1 MQVTRSKRR
10 TSCKSRQLTFRFV
23 HVAKPGNRMG
33 RPPRR
38 DSGVSHARRD
48 EVRPEIPMHITIKL
62 KRGLPTL
69 RMSATHRV
77 VKGAI
82 ADTNALGGARICE
95 YSAQRDHV
103 HMIVEADDK
112 TVLAARMKG
121 LKVRLARRLNK
132 LWGRTGSVFA
142 DRYHRSD
149 LESPRKVRNA
159 LVYVLH
165 NDIRHTSTSRTG
177 GVDEF
182 SSGPWFEGWSDAPWE
197 PAQAPAPT
205 VRPKRWLLRTGW
217 WRRHGRI
224 SLAERPAAARPKRKP
239 TKVLVC

>member
-1 MQVTRSKRR
+1 M
-10 TSCKSRQLTFRFV
+10 
-23 HVAKPGNRMG
+23 
-33 RPPRR
+33 PR
-38 DSGVSHARRD
+38 
-48 EVRPEIPMHITIKL
+48 
-62 KRGLPTL
+62 
-69 RMSATHRV
+69 
-77 VKGAI
+77 
-82 ADTNALGGARICE
+82 
-95 YSAQRDHV
+95 
-103 HMIVEADDK
+103 
-112 TVLAARMKG
+112 
-121 LKVRLARRLNK
+121 
-132 LWGRTGSVFA
+132 LWGWKGSVFA

-197 PAQAPAPT
+197 PARAPAPT
-205 VRPKRWLLRTGW
+205 VRPERWLLRTGW

-224 SLAERPAAARPKRKP
+224 SLAERPAAARPKRQP